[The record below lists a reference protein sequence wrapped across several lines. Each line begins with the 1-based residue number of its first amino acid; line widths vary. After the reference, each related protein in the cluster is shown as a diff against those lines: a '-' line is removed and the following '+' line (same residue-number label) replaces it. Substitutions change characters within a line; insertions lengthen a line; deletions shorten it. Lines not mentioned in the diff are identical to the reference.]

1 MEKRVNTEDYWDRDG
16 MSLRVPVLQLAL
28 MIESKAKW
36 AVDFVTSEQPELAD
50 MVSWDFNKRID
61 FLKSLKAFNADE
73 RGKFTLFQNIRNK
86 LLHVLEART
95 LVDCF
100 RLMGKDPNDAILN
113 LYPQDKSLPLEDQ
126 IHAAMQMLI
135 DDIGTLLERIENHA
149 LQSIKENSRASHAW
163 KGYECAILTM
173 PDIAASYHNEL
184 KEHFAAGK
192 SITVNEIATIPM
204 KTMLMVR
211 DEAHK
216 RFRALL
222 KERFNV
228 DLDKFEQQGEP
239 SEERV

>member
-1 MEKRVNTEDYWDRDG
+1 MNTGDYWDRDG
-16 MSLRVPVLQLAL
+16 MSVRVPVLQLAL

-36 AVDFVTSEQPELAD
+36 AVEFVTSEQPELAG
-50 MVSWDFNKRID
+50 MVNWDFNKRID
-61 FLKSLKAFNADE
+61 FLKSLKAFNPDE

-113 LYPQDKSLPLEDQ
+113 LYPQDMSLSMEEQ
-126 IHAAMQMLI
+126 IHAAMQILI
-135 DDIGTLLERIENHA
+135 DDIGNLLQRIENHA

-173 PDIAASYHNEL
+173 PDVASAYHKDL
-184 KEHFAAGK
+184 REHLATGK
-192 SITVNEIATIPM
+192 PMTVNEIAAIPE

-216 RFRALL
+216 RFRILL

-228 DLDKFEQQGEP
+228 DMDKFEQDGGP
-239 SEERV
+239 SDERV